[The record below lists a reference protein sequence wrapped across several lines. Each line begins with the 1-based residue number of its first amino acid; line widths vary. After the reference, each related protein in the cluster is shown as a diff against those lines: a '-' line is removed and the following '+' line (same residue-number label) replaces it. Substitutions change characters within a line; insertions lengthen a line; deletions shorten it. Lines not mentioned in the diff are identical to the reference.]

1 MRPSQ
6 RNRFL
11 AGTLKKAAMASKRA
25 TVASKGAAEKDRQ
38 FVTALARGLDV
49 LRAFHPGERHLANRD
64 IAARTKLP
72 RPTVSRLTHTL
83 TRLGY
88 LVHEAETE
96 RYRLGSAVLSL
107 GYAAV
112 AHMDFRSFARPHMQ
126 EIADVARSSCALGD
140 CHGLEMIYVESCRG
154 RDAPFTLG
162 LDVGSRIPLATT
174 AMGRAYLAGLDEAA
188 RGALLD
194 RLAQSERKGWPAL
207 RRGIDRAI
215 EGYAAQGFVL
225 SINEWMPEINA
236 VGVPVVFQDTGAVM
250 ALTCGGAASLLP
262 RALLEREIGPRLVA
276 ARRKIEL
283 VSRRT

>member
-1 MRPSQ
+1 MRPSR

-11 AGTLKKAAMASKRA
+11 AGILKKAPMASKRA
-25 TVASKGAAEKDRQ
+25 TVAGKGVAEKDRQ
-38 FVTALARGLDV
+38 FVNALARGLDV
-49 LRAFHPGERHLANRD
+49 LRAFDAGERHLANRD

-88 LVHEAETE
+88 LVYEAETE

-107 GYAAV
+107 GYAAI
-112 AHMDFRSFARPHMQ
+112 ARMDFRSYVRPHMQ

-140 CHGLEMIYVESCRG
+140 CHGLEMIYVESCHGRG
-154 RDAPFTLG
+154 APFTLG

-188 RGALLD
+188 RSALLS
-194 RLAQSERKGWPAL
+194 RLAQGEPKGWPAL
-207 RRGIDRAI
+207 RHGIDRAL
-215 EGYAAQGFVL
+215 EGYAARGFVL

-236 VGVPVVFQDTGAVM
+236 VGVPLVFHDTGGVM

-262 RALLEREIGPRLVA
+262 RALLEREIGPLLVA
-276 ARRKIEL
+276 ARHMLEL
-283 VSRRT
+283 MSRRI